1 MKRSLYLFV
10 SDIDDCI
17 KNIEDFSKGLS
28 KNNFLNDKLRQ
39 SAIVRQLEI
48 IGEAAKNIPEIFR
61 EQYPEIPWK
70 KIAGLRDV
78 ITHAYFNIDID
89 ITWDIIKK
97 DLPALK
103 KHITKIKN
111 ILKKKEKWTINL
123 LRNYLKIIRMKLNSS
138 IDKQINLLEYKPKWT
153 Q

>member
-111 ILKKKEKWTINL
+111 ILKKKEK
-123 LRNYLKIIRMKLNSS
+123 
-138 IDKQINLLEYKPKWT
+138 
-153 Q
+153 